1 MADELKTCLSC
12 GHTQATGAFCE
23 GCGTKLPAAAAAA
36 LTPPPAPVVAHTPP
50 PEPSPVM
57 PPPPMAQPAPPAQPQ
72 YAPAPPQYAPGQP
85 PYPAGYPAYP
95 PAPSPFMEY
104 LAFRKMLIPG
114 IAVIAFWLFEGINLF
129 YWIRMIY
136 YTHHS
141 ALEVIFSLAGLLVTA
156 LLIRVFMETVIT
168 IFKNKS

>member
-1 MADELKTCLSC
+1 VADELKTCPSC
-12 GHTQATGAFCE
+12 SHTQATGAFCE
-23 GCGTKLPAAAAAA
+23 ACGTKLPDVAAAAPTPPPPPVAA
-36 LTPPPAPVVAHTPP
+36 PTPPPAPMAAPFA
-50 PEPSPVM
+50 
-57 PPPPMAQPAPPAQPQ
+57 PPPPVAQPAPPVQPQ
-72 YAPAPPQYAPGQP
+72 YAPGAP
-85 PYPAGYPAYP
+85 PYPGAYPVYP

-114 IAVIAFWLFEGINLF
+114 IAVVAFWLFEGINLF

-141 ALEVIFSLAGLLVTA
+141 ALEVIFSLAGLCVTA

-168 IFKNKS
+168 VFKNKS

>member
-1 MADELKTCLSC
+1 M
-12 GHTQATGAFCE
+12 
-23 GCGTKLPAAAAAA
+23 
-36 LTPPPAPVVAHTPP
+36 TPPPPI
-50 PEPSPVM
+50 
-57 PPPPMAQPAPPAQPQ
+57 AQPAPPAQPQ
-72 YAPAPPQYAPGQP
+72 YAPGQP
-85 PYPAGYPAYP
+85 PYPPPVYPAYP

-141 ALEVIFSLAGLLVTA
+141 ALEVIFSLAGLFVTA

-168 IFKNKS
+168 VFKNKS

>member
-1 MADELKTCLSC
+1 
-12 GHTQATGAFCE
+12 
-23 GCGTKLPAAAAAA
+23 
-36 LTPPPAPVVAHTPP
+36 
-50 PEPSPVM
+50 
-57 PPPPMAQPAPPAQPQ
+57 
-72 YAPAPPQYAPGQP
+72 
-85 PYPAGYPAYP
+85 
-95 PAPSPFMEY
+95 MEY

-156 LLIRVFMETVIT
+156 LLIRVFMETVII